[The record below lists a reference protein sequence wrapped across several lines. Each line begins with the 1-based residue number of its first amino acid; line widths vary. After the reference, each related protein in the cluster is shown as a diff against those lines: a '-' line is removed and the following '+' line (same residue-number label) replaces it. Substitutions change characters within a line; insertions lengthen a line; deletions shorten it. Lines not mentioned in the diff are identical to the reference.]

1 MPGSR
6 LIALLISPDSWSN
19 RQLLEGISA
28 YARQHARWRFAM
40 QEVTEHGT
48 VDRWVLRA
56 KPAGVIAEITSRD
69 MAKTLQLAG
78 VPIVDILEEHPVP
91 HVPQIVS
98 DDQKVVRAAVDHLV
112 DRGLRHL
119 AFVGDRERHFA
130 KRRSTWFSE
139 YAELRQHQM
148 RGPPDAPLPTRAVAM
163 LSGGSLLSTG
173 VVELAHWLDSLP
185 KPVGVVACNDLWGA
199 QVLRACTEHGIRVPD
214 DIAVIGADDDPIF
227 CHISDPPL
235 TSIDGNAH
243 AIGYAA
249 AAMLDGVISRQERPP
264 PITFVEPGPVH
275 TRGSTDVLMI
285 TDREAV
291 AAVRF
296 LREHACAGLTPGVM
310 ASRLGMSVRTLERMF
325 TRHLGCSPS
334 AEISRVRLERAR
346 DLLATTDLPLADVAQ
361 RAGFSYT
368 EGLRRMFQKHFG
380 VAPGGYRRASEQLAD
395 ARGEQPPLRRP
406 SPARK
411 AVSRLGQTAMNDSLR
426 IALIMSTNPENNRA
440 SIDGITAYSKEHGP
454 WRLVLQATTARHH
467 VEPWLQRWKPDGV
480 IARITNERMAASL
493 QKLGVPVIDM
503 LEESGDSGIPR
514 VVGDAREAVRRI
526 VDHLRDR
533 HFRHFAFV
541 GREDRHFAQQRLEH
555 VRDYIHSLQH
565 AMKHRG
571 GAALTFAEIMLPW
584 KSMPYMHVELADW
597 LRALPK
603 PVGVVAC
610 NDVWGVQV
618 LRVCHEFDLRVP
630 DDIAVIGL
638 DDDPVMCRT
647 CIPTLSSIG
656 TSARAIGYRAAA
668 TIHGMVTRGEVPP
681 GRTLVEPGVV
691 RVRASTDTFAIPD
704 ADVVAAIR
712 FLRAHACEHLTIPEV
727 ATKLGVSRRTLER
740 DFAQHV
746 GHSPAVEI
754 TRARLDRV
762 RELLIATD
770 LPLPVVARRTGFFHA
785 ETLHRLFK
793 KQFGATPGE
802 YRRAHRVTLR
812 QPHRPVR
819 EMDR

>member
-1 MPGSR
+1 
-6 LIALLISPDSWSN
+6 
-19 RQLLEGISA
+19 
-28 YARQHARWRFAM
+28 M

-69 MAKTLQLAG
+69 MAKTLQRAG

-98 DDQKVVRAAVDHLV
+98 DDQQIVRAAVDHLIG
-112 DRGLRHL
+112 RGLRHL

-148 RGPPDAPLPTRAVAM
+148 RGPPDAPLTTRAVAL
-163 LSGGSLLSTG
+163 LSGASLPSNG
-173 VVELAHWLDSLP
+173 VAELARWLDSLP

-199 QVLRACTEHGIRVPD
+199 QVLRACGEHGIRVPD

-249 AAMLDGVISRQERPP
+249 AAMLDGVLSRQETPP

-275 TRGSTDVLMI
+275 TRGSTDVLTI
-285 TDREAV
+285 SDTDAA
-291 AAVRF
+291 AAVRY
-296 LREHACAGLTPGVM
+296 LREHASAGLTTGVM
-310 ASRLGMSVRTLERMF
+310 ASRLGMSVRTLERIF
-325 TRHLGCSPS
+325 IKHLGCSPS
-334 AEISRVRLERAR
+334 AEISRIRLERAR
-346 DLLATTDLPLADVAQ
+346 DLLATTDLPLTEVAR

-368 EGLRRMFQKHFG
+368 EGLRRMFRKHFG
-380 VAPGGYRRASEQLAD
+380 VAPGGYRRASEQLPD
-395 ARGEQPPLRRP
+395 ARGEQPPARRP
-406 SPARK
+406 SPPRK
-411 AVSRLGQTAMNDSLR
+411 AVSRPEEATMGDSLR
-426 IALIMSTNPENNRA
+426 IALIMPTISVNNRA

-454 WRLVLQATTARHH
+454 WRLVLQADTARHQ

-480 IARITNERMAASL
+480 VARITNARMAASL
-493 QKLGVPVIDM
+493 RKLGVPVIDM
-503 LEESGDSGIPR
+503 LDESGDTGIPR
-514 VVGDAREAVRRI
+514 VVGDDREAVRRI
-526 VDHLRDR
+526 VDHLLDR

-541 GREDRHFAQQRLEH
+541 GRHDRCFAQQRLEH
-555 VRDYIHSLQH
+555 VRDSIRTLQR
-565 AMKHRG
+565 ATKHRG
-571 GAALTFAEIMLPW
+571 GAQFTFAEIMLPW
-584 KSMPYMHVELADW
+584 KSMPHMHVELADW

-603 PVGVVAC
+603 PVGVIAC

-618 LRVCHEFDLRVP
+618 LRVCNEFDLRVP
-630 DDIAVIGL
+630 DEIAVIGM

-647 CIPTLSSIG
+647 CMPTLSSIG

-668 TIHGMVTRGEVPP
+668 TIHGMITRGDVPP
-681 GRTLVEPGVV
+681 MRTLVEPGVV

-712 FLRAHACEHLTIPEV
+712 FLRTHACEHLKITQV
-727 ATKLGVSRRTLER
+727 AAKLGVSRRTLER
-740 DFAQHV
+740 DFAEHV
-746 GHSPAVEI
+746 GHSPAAEI
-754 TRARLDRV
+754 TRAQLERV

-770 LPLPVVARRTGFFHA
+770 LALPVVARRAGFFHA
-785 ETLHRLFK
+785 KTLHRLFK
-793 KQFGATPGE
+793 KQFGATLGE
-802 YRRAHRVTLR
+802 YRRVHRVNMRKLHRPLR
-812 QPHRPVR
+812 QI
-819 EMDR
+819 DR